1 MPETE
6 KSKLKALS
14 DIASINID
22 QKFDK
27 ILQNILE
34 ITCETMKAHS
44 GTIMLVDETTDELRM
59 VASYGLP
66 DDYIERVYEVAKN
79 ANVPI
84 TSSPSGIVL
93 ETGKYYT
100 VPNVFEEPKDE
111 PWSSLAKEF
120 GFSSQT
126 FAPMKRG
133 LKVIGLLNVY
143 MSEVHQ
149 FTDEEID
156 FVTIAASQASSV
168 VQNARICGKLRNNFM
183 ELNEYKEHL
192 EEKVKN
198 AYKEL
203 YESEER
209 YRELFENAND
219 SIYIYDSEGYFKEVN
234 TTALKLLGCTKEE
247 IIGTHISKWIT
258 PESLRT
264 TRDTLKKQ
272 ISGEVVEK
280 PIILEVFC
288 KNGEHRWMEIKRR
301 LIKDGDRVVA
311 VHGIGRDITEKRKLE
326 QELDEYRRKLE
337 KSYEELEK
345 SEAKY
350 RDLFENASDMF
361 LIGDKDGYVLAVN
374 NATVRA
380 LGCTTKDEVI
390 GTHFS
395 EWYTPESIK
404 TAQENLKKYLSG
416 KPVEQPQILEFV
428 SKNGEH
434 KWAEIRSRIIKES
447 DKTFGIHAIARDITE
462 KLRLEEKLKESEAL
476 YKDLFENADDP
487 MYTHDL
493 KGYFLTVNKVGLKI
507 LGGTEEEII
516 GSHISKWLTPESY
529 KIFEDRVRMIFLNQ
543 PLEQPVVIEV
553 ITKNGEH
560 KWGEVRTRLIRD
572 GNRITRTHGIVRD
585 ITEKVRLEKELRES
599 EAKYRELFEN
609 AQDAMYVLDTRS
621 NFLKLNQVGLRILGC
636 TKEEVI
642 GTNIS
647 KWLTQESLK
656 IVEERRKKWDSGEI
670 VDKTDTL
677 ELVSKNGE
685 HRWVEIKTR
694 HIKDG
699 DRTIEIHGIAR
710 DITETKRLKNE
721 LKESNKQLKL
731 LWYLIGGTRGG
742 ATRALILKQLVDKP
756 HNANQIAEALNID
769 YKTVRHHLGVLVKNG
784 IVTKESNGYTTIYFL
799 SKNMKVNLNEFN
811 REIKQ
816 RKNQVNP
823 VKIF

>member
-1 MPETE
+1 MPENE

-22 QKFDK
+22 QEFDK

-44 GTIMLVDETTDELRM
+44 GTIMLVDETTGELRM
-59 VASYGLP
+59 AASYGLGE
-66 DDYIERVYEVAKN
+66 DYPKRVHEAAKE
-79 ANVPI
+79 AGVPL
-84 TSSPSGIVL
+84 TYSPSGIVL
-93 ETGKYYT
+93 RAGKHYI
-100 VPNVFEEPKDE
+100 VPNVFEEPRDK
-111 PWSSLAKEF
+111 PWYNLTKEL
-120 GFSSQT
+120 GFSSQIFT
-126 FAPMKRG
+126 PMKRG
-133 LKVIGLLNVY
+133 LGVIGMLNVY
-143 MSEVHQ
+143 MAQVHQ
-149 FTDEEID
+149 FTDEEVD

-168 VQNARICGKLRNNFM
+168 VQNARICGKLRNNIT

-192 EEKVKN
+192 EDKVKN

-209 YRELFENAND
+209 YKELFENAND

-272 ISGEVVEK
+272 ISGEVMEK
-280 PIILEVFC
+280 PIILEVIC

-301 LIKDGDRVVA
+301 LIKGDDRVVA

-326 QELDEYRRKLE
+326 QELEEYRKKLE

-350 RDLFENASDMF
+350 RDLFENANDVIFTSDAE
-361 LIGDKDGYVLAVN
+361 GYILTAN
-374 NATVRA
+374 DATVKGF
-380 LGCTTKDEVI
+380 GCNTKGEVI

-395 EWYTPESIK
+395 DWLTPESIRN
-404 TAQENLKKYLSG
+404 AQDHKRKYLG
-416 KPVEQPQILEFV
+416 GEPVKQPVIHEFI

-434 KWAEIRSRIIKES
+434 RWAEIRSRVIKEG
-447 DKTFGIHAIARDITE
+447 DKAIGLHCIARDITE
-462 KLRLEEKLKESEAL
+462 KWKLEEKLKESEAL

-493 KGYFLTVNKVGLKI
+493 KGYFLTINKVGLKT

-516 GSHISKWLTPESY
+516 GSHISKWLTSESY
-529 KIFEDRVRMIFLNQ
+529 KIFEDRVRKICVNQ

-553 ITKNGEH
+553 ITRNGEH

-572 GNRITRTHGIVRD
+572 GNRITGVHGIVRD
-585 ITEKVRLEKELRES
+585 ITEKIRLEKELRES

-609 AQDAMYVLDTRS
+609 AQDVMYVVDTEGKV
-621 NFLKLNQVGLRILGC
+621 LKMNQIGLRILGC
-636 TKEEVI
+636 PKEEVI
-642 GTNIS
+642 GSNIS
-647 KWLTQESLK
+647 KWLTSEGRAIIQ
-656 IVEERRKKWDSGEI
+656 ERRKKRRSGEAVKPIDILEI
-670 VDKTDTL
+670 VC
-677 ELVSKNGE
+677 KNGE
-685 HRWVEIKTR
+685 HRWVEINIR
-694 HIKDG
+694 DIKEG
-699 DRTIEIHGIAR
+699 EIHGIAR
-710 DITETKRLKNE
+710 DITENKRLKNE

-742 ATRALILKQLVDKP
+742 GTRALILKQLVDKP
-756 HNANQIAEALNID
+756 HNANQIAEALDID
-769 YKTVRHHLGVLVKNG
+769 YKTARHHLGVLVKNE
-784 IVTKESNGYTTIYFL
+784 IVTKESNGYTAIYFL
-799 SKNMKVNLNEFN
+799 SKNMKVNLNEVN
-811 REIKQ
+811 RELKQ
-816 RKNQVNP
+816 HNR
-823 VKIF
+823 

>member
-1 MPETE
+1 
-6 KSKLKALS
+6 
-14 DIASINID
+14 
-22 QKFDK
+22 
-27 ILQNILE
+27 
-34 ITCETMKAHS
+34 
-44 GTIMLVDETTDELRM
+44 
-59 VASYGLP
+59 
-66 DDYIERVYEVAKN
+66 
-79 ANVPI
+79 
-84 TSSPSGIVL
+84 
-93 ETGKYYT
+93 
-100 VPNVFEEPKDE
+100 
-111 PWSSLAKEF
+111 
-120 GFSSQT
+120 
-126 FAPMKRG
+126 
-133 LKVIGLLNVY
+133 
-143 MSEVHQ
+143 
-149 FTDEEID
+149 
-156 FVTIAASQASSV
+156 
-168 VQNARICGKLRNNFM
+168 
-183 ELNEYKEHL
+183 
-192 EEKVKN
+192 
-198 AYKEL
+198 
-203 YESEER
+203 
-209 YRELFENAND
+209 
-219 SIYIYDSEGYFKEVN
+219 
-234 TTALKLLGCTKEE
+234 
-247 IIGTHISKWIT
+247 
-258 PESLRT
+258 
-264 TRDTLKKQ
+264 
-272 ISGEVVEK
+272 
-280 PIILEVFC
+280 
-288 KNGEHRWMEIKRR
+288 
-301 LIKDGDRVVA
+301 
-311 VHGIGRDITEKRKLE
+311 
-326 QELDEYRRKLE
+326 
-337 KSYEELEK
+337 
-345 SEAKY
+345 
-350 RDLFENASDMF
+350 
-361 LIGDKDGYVLAVN
+361 
-374 NATVRA
+374 
-380 LGCTTKDEVI
+380 
-390 GTHFS
+390 
-395 EWYTPESIK
+395 
-404 TAQENLKKYLSG
+404 
-416 KPVEQPQILEFV
+416 
-428 SKNGEH
+428 
-434 KWAEIRSRIIKES
+434 
-447 DKTFGIHAIARDITE
+447 
-462 KLRLEEKLKESEAL
+462 
-476 YKDLFENADDP
+476 
-487 MYTHDL
+487 
-493 KGYFLTVNKVGLKI
+493 
-507 LGGTEEEII
+507 
-516 GSHISKWLTPESY
+516 
-529 KIFEDRVRMIFLNQ
+529 MIFLNQ

-811 REIKQ
+811 REIKL
-816 RKNQVNP
+816 RKNQVNS